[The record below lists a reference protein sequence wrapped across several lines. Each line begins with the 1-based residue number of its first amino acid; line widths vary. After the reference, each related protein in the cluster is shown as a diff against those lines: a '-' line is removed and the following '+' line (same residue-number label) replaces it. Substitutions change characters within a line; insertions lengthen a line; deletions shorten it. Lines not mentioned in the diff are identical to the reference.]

1 MYKIYPRLFLQS
13 LDTMKQFFDGFLLRI
28 GSNMPTGQ
36 RTPLLKSLGVE
47 TPLIRQ
53 SRRLTPRRPLLDSAQ
68 AFNSTTIKYE
78 LKLKQVFD
86 TIE

>member
-1 MYKIYPRLFLQS
+1 
-13 LDTMKQFFDGFLLRI
+13 MKQYFDNFLLRI

-47 TPLIRQ
+47 TPMIRQ
-53 SRRLTPRRPLLDSAQ
+53 SRRVTIRRPLLDTAQ
-68 AFNSTTIKYE
+68 AFNSTAVKYE

-86 TIE
+86 TVEYVL